1 MLHDYATMQRV
12 SPNWNNACGF
22 GSGLTDW
29 LKARETERALTLQ
42 HYAES
47 SVVLIAGRF
56 CIGITR
62 AKLETRYGWCKTR
75 EPEKAITWQPTEDEW
90 YKPSDPEKVFTL
102 QPGVSISE

>member
-1 MLHDYATMQRV
+1 MMHDCATLQRV
-12 SPNWNNACGF
+12 SPNRNNACGF
-22 GSGLTDW
+22 GSRLTDRH
-29 LKARETERALTLQ
+29 KARETERALTLQ

-56 CIGITR
+56 RIGITR

-75 EPEKAITWQPTEDEW
+75 EPEKAISLQPIKDEW
-90 YKPSDPEKVFTL
+90 HKPSELGKVFKL